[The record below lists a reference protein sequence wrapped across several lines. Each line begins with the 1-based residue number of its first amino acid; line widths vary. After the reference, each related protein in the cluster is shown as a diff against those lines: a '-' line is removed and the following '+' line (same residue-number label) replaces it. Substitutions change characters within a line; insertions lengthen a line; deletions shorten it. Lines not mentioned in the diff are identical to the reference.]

1 VRQNLI
7 SLLLNFLLNFIA
19 AEILSAVFSEANAPN
34 VLKKEL
40 YFLFLKN
47 NTI

>member
-7 SLLLNFLLNFIA
+7 SLLLNFLLNFISL
-19 AEILSAVFSEANAPN
+19 EILSAVFSEANAPN
-34 VLKKEL
+34 DLKKEL